1 VNARASA
8 DKRTPPAAVRPQRTT
23 ALVSRLMGMETEY
36 ATLAVDPQ
44 NLSSEDLP
52 ASLFV
57 YEQICE
63 AIRRDQPTAKG
74 LFDSEQMFLASGGA
88 VTFESNPT
96 MHDLPGGLIEIATPE
111 VRSPEELLTCQRSID
126 QLVADATADSETS
139 YDLRVLK
146 NSSDSYSHI
155 YGCQENYEADVASG
169 VWLVLYRFFVCLLW
183 MMQVISLVVSVPLLW
198 LMLSIGW
205 IAQRRRRS
213 RSATTDSA
221 GVSSSDIEQE
231 AIEADDSL
239 GEQNPQTTFD
249 SVPPTVA
256 WLFVAALRWIHFPI
270 VLVLRFVARH
280 IAFRPQRRYLTALL
294 ASRLALCGSGALDYD
309 GRYRLSSKAMAI
321 DTIADMGSF
330 RGERPVF
337 VYGHWLSHYC
347 TKTFLSL
354 ASTRVMFARRQR
366 LQIGLSDS
374 NMADH
379 AEYVKFASVS
389 LVLDMIEAGAVAD
402 LPVLKDSVASIH
414 RIASDWNLVSSVP
427 TSHGELSA
435 LEIQKKYFLAARQ
448 FVAET
453 SNQWLG
459 ESETVLVRWESL
471 IAILAAFRRDHT
483 QTSEAVGRVDWMTK
497 QHLILAL
504 GEKAEWTEKKKVDL
518 RYHELSADGYFQ
530 QLAVTK
536 PEVIFVKQHNVDRR
550 RRSPPS
556 GSPAARRGWIIREF
570 AGGDEVFHT
579 DWAYAMIGRGRK
591 RKRVNFDI

>member
-1 VNARASA
+1 MNARGSSDDRTSATSASR
-8 DKRTPPAAVRPQRTT
+8 KRTT

-36 ATLAVDPQ
+36 ATIAVDPQ
-44 NLSSEDLP
+44 NLSSDDLP

-88 VTFESNPT
+88 VTFESNMT
-96 MHDLPGGLIEIATPE
+96 MHDAPGGLIEIATPE

-126 QLVADATADSETS
+126 QLVSDATADSETS

-146 NSSDSYSHI
+146 NSSDAYSHV
-155 YGCQENYEADVASG
+155 YGCQENYEADVANG
-169 VWLVLYRFFVCLLW
+169 VWLLVYRLFVCLLW
-183 MMQVISLVVSVPLLW
+183 MMQVVSLIASVPLLW
-198 LMLSIGW
+198 LLMTIGW
-205 IAQRRRRS
+205 IAQRRKRTKAAKDS
-213 RSATTDSA
+213 PVHTDA
-221 GVSSSDIEQE
+221 AEEDHFDQD
-231 AIEADDSL
+231 AK
-239 GEQNPQTTFD
+239 TTFD
-249 SVPPTVA
+249 SVPPTVT
-256 WLFVAALRWIHFPI
+256 WIFVEALRWIHLPI

-309 GRYRLSSKAMAI
+309 GRYRLSIKAMAI
-321 DTIADMGSF
+321 DTIADMGGF

-347 TKTFLSL
+347 AKTFLSL
-354 ASTRVMFARRQR
+354 ASTRIMFARRQR

-389 LVLDMIEAGAVAD
+389 LVLDMIESGAVAD
-402 LPVLKDSVASIH
+402 LPVLKDGVASIH

-427 TSHGELSA
+427 TSKGQLSA
-435 LEIQKKYFLAARQ
+435 LEIQRKYFLAAKQ

-459 ESETVLVRWESL
+459 ESETVLERWESL
-471 IAILAAFRRDHT
+471 IDVLAAFRQDHA
-483 QTSEAVGRVDWMTK
+483 QTSGAVGRVDWLTK
-497 QHLILAL
+497 HNLIEAL
-504 GEKAEWTEKKKVDL
+504 GDKAEWTDKKKIDL
-518 RYHELSADGYFQ
+518 RYHELSSEGYFQ
-530 QLAVTK
+530 QLLLAK
-536 PEVIFVKQHNVDRR
+536 PEVIFVDQKNVDRR

-570 AGGDEVFHT
+570 AGGEEMLHT
-579 DWAYAMIGRGRK
+579 DWTHAMIGRGRK
-591 RKRVNFDI
+591 RKRVNFDL

>member
-1 VNARASA
+1 
-8 DKRTPPAAVRPQRTT
+8 
-23 ALVSRLMGMETEY
+23 METEY

-44 NLSSEDLP
+44 ALSSEDLP

-96 MHDLPGGLIEIATPE
+96 LHDTPGGLIEIATPE

-126 QLVADATADSETS
+126 QLVADATAESETS
-139 YDLRVLK
+139 FDLRVLK

-155 YGCQENYEADVASG
+155 YGCQESYDAEVASG
-169 VWLVLYRFFVCLLW
+169 VWLLVYRIFVCLLW
-183 MMQVISLVVSVPLLW
+183 MMQVVSLVVSVPLLW
-198 LMLSIGW
+198 CMLAIGW
-205 IAQRRRRS
+205 MAQRRRGRAN
-213 RSATTDSA
+213 SADFPNSA
-221 GVSSSDIEQE
+221 AEYDASEFAGFTEH
-231 AIEADDSL
+231 DSL
-239 GEQNPQTTFD
+239 HDQPPKTAFD
-249 SVPPTVA
+249 SVPPVVA
-256 WLFVAALRWIHFPI
+256 MFFVTALRVIHLPI

-294 ASRLALCGSGALDYD
+294 ASRLAVCGSGGLDYE

-347 TKTFLSL
+347 AKTFLSL
-354 ASTRVMFARRQR
+354 ASTRIMFARRQR

-402 LPVLKDSVASIH
+402 LPVLKNSVASIH
-414 RIASDWNLVSSVP
+414 RIASDWNLISSVP
-427 TSHGELSA
+427 TSQGELSA
-435 LEIQKKYFLAARQ
+435 LEIQKKYLMAARQ
-448 FVAET
+448 FVGET
-453 SNQWLG
+453 SKQWHG
-459 ESETVLVRWESL
+459 ESETVLSRWGSL
-471 IAILAAFRRDHT
+471 IDILSAFRRDHT
-483 QTSEAVGRVDWMTK
+483 QTRDAIGRIDWMTK
-497 QHLILAL
+497 KHLIDAL
-504 GEKAEWTEKKKVDL
+504 GEKSEWTEKKKIDL
-518 RYHELSADGYFQ
+518 RYHELSAAGYFQ
-530 QLAVTK
+530 QLIRRLPEAVL
-536 PEVIFVKQHNVDRR
+536 VKQQNVDRR

-556 GSPAARRGWIIREF
+556 GSPAARRGWMIREF
-570 AGGDEVFHT
+570 TGSDEVFHT

-591 RKRVNFDI
+591 RKRVNFDT